1 LFPQIET
8 AMYILLSNY
17 FQQTLNLWG
26 KGDVQS
32 SKHVKVYVY
41 EFWGFCCDECSDCGP
56 LCCDTM

>member
-17 FQQTLNLWG
+17 FQQTLNLQG

-32 SKHVKVYVY
+32 FKHVKVYVY
-41 EFWGFCCDECSDCGP
+41 EFWGFCCDACSDCGP